1 MSGVATGEVQSKLHQ
16 KVDACWWTGESELDC
31 YLRIYTW
38 YHHLAILRILLIVIS
53 WYTSDHQLVI
63 LIISPKIKFTCRN
76 SPAESSVARCP
87 YIVWKTFCC
96 RVVWWDIKRSKNHR
110 NCERCLS
117 ISYYPGLKCHLDL
130 YCPEGIEYLEDI
142 ERLQSFQYL
151 KIWIR
156 NVMNVSKRLKVE
168 GWIHSNRGLGNALR
182 FIFVTWQKSSASAQL
197 IGEAVCRNARSDF
210 CKYQLETCVA
220 GINHVWTP
228 HQNFEEKKT
237 NQWAIPWIG
246 H

>member
-53 WYTSDHQLVI
+53 WYTWDHQSVI
-63 LIISPKIKFTCRN
+63 FIISPKIKLPCRN

-87 YIVWKTFCC
+87 YIVWKNCLLSCC
-96 RVVWWDIKRSKNHR
+96 LMRHKCIILERNKNHR

-117 ISYYPGLKCHLDL
+117 ISYSLGLKCHLGL

-142 ERLQSFQYL
+142 ERLQSFWDL

-156 NVMNVSKRLKVE
+156 NVMNVSKR
-168 GWIHSNRGLGNALR
+168 
-182 FIFVTWQKSSASAQL
+182 
-197 IGEAVCRNARSDF
+197 
-210 CKYQLETCVA
+210 
-220 GINHVWTP
+220 
-228 HQNFEEKKT
+228 
-237 NQWAIPWIG
+237 
-246 H
+246 